1 MLTKRNKPLIHATAR
16 LSPTGLRLSERS
28 QHQVCHTGGDRFCEF
43 TEQAKLLDREVR
55 LLVTWVGD
63 RHEVDTLWV
72 LAWTSG
78 CTKVLYVDLVV
89 GTWVFGLLWWL
100 SGKEPPCQSR
110 RCVFDPWSGSSP
122 GEGHGNPL
130 QYSCL
135 ENLIDRGA
143 WRDTV
148 HGVTKE
154 SNTAEQLNN
163 GQQ

>member
-1 MLTKRNKPLIHATAR
+1 MLTKRNKPLIHATAW

-72 LAWTSG
+72 LVWTSG

-89 GTWVFGLLWWL
+89 GTFVIGLSRWL
-100 SGKEPPCQSR
+100 SGKEPTCSTGNGCSIHESR
-110 RCVFDPWSGSSP
+110 RSPRKGNGYHPSILSERIPWTEEAGR
-122 GEGHGNPL
+122 L
-130 QYSCL
+130 QSVGL
-135 ENLIDRGA
+135 QKSQ
-143 WRDTV
+143 T
-148 HGVTKE
+148 
-154 SNTAEQLNN
+154 
-163 GQQ
+163 